1 MFCCFVVS
9 DGWDWFI
16 SLKKSGFFSK
26 CFVFLLEKKHRNGI
40 IGDGKEGLKGL
51 KGLERMGVKEA
62 TSNKQQ
68 NLHKTKT
75 KTKKLQ

>member
-1 MFCCFVVS
+1 MFC
-9 DGWDWFI
+9 
-16 SLKKSGFFSK
+16 FSP
-26 CFVFLLEKKHRNGI
+26 
-40 IGDGKEGLKGL
+40 GKEAQEWNNWGRQGRI
-51 KGLERMGVKEA
+51 ERIERIGTNGVKEA